1 MAPGKKI
8 TYTNEEKEDYA
19 RATVYVKDYLY
30 RNIAVNVGN
39 PGDMVTGNSFVA
51 FSSDHAREVICEL
64 VDNDM
69 KETVREIHLGL
80 CAIVK
85 IINSQKRTVNTDA
98 LRELSKSVH
107 LKIVQTF
114 PWAVISQSV
123 HRILAHSAD
132 RIELNNCMGLG
143 SIGEEGLEALN
154 KWIRRMDQSGSRADS
169 TTHRFTDIF
178 YHLWDCSRPN
188 IVEMERKIRR
198 KKPKVVISTEIEMLV
213 ESLFLD

>member
-1 MAPGKKI
+1 M
-8 TYTNEEKEDYA
+8 
-19 RATVYVKDYLY
+19 
-30 RNIAVNVGN
+30 
-39 PGDMVTGNSFVA
+39 
-51 FSSDHAREVICEL
+51 
-64 VDNDM
+64 
-69 KETVREIHLGL
+69 
-80 CAIVK
+80 K

-98 LRELSKSVH
+98 LREVSKSVH

-154 KWIRRMDQSGSRADS
+154 KWIRRMDQSGSRANS

-188 IVEMERKIRR
+188 IVEMD
-198 KKPKVVISTEIEMLV
+198 KKFGGKNLK
-213 ESLFLD
+213 F

>member
-1 MAPGKKI
+1 M
-8 TYTNEEKEDYA
+8 
-19 RATVYVKDYLY
+19 
-30 RNIAVNVGN
+30 
-39 PGDMVTGNSFVA
+39 
-51 FSSDHAREVICEL
+51 
-64 VDNDM
+64 
-69 KETVREIHLGL
+69 
-80 CAIVK
+80 K

-132 RIELNNCMGLG
+132 RIELNNCMGLS

-154 KWIRRMDQSGSRADS
+154 KWIRRMDQSESRADS

-178 YHLWDCSRPN
+178 YHLWDHSRPN